1 MYRTACFSLRYL
13 WANGNFTNSMTI
25 AILRP
30 FATALLALTVTHA
43 AHAGQLP
50 RPDHVVVI
58 IEENHGYAQI
68 MDKRNSASYIHALA
82 KRGVLF
88 TDSHGITHPSQPNYL
103 ALFSGSTQGITNDAC
118 LRSFDSDNLAS
129 ALLDAGFS
137 FATFSESLP
146 ATGDLSC
153 GAGAYQRKHNPAAN
167 WQGTRLPAGINRRF
181 VDFAE
186 LPSGD
191 FSKLP
196 TVSFVIPDQNND
208 MHDGSFG
215 EADEWLKKHIAPY
228 VDWAYKHNSL
238 LILTWDEDD
247 FRAEND
253 IVTILAGPMVN
264 AGTSAQRID
273 HYNVLRTLL
282 DFYGLP
288 ALGASR
294 DAEAIKGVS
303 KKR

>member
-1 MYRTACFSLRYL
+1 MKNTVRHLLA
-13 WANGNFTNSMTI
+13 A
-25 AILRP
+25 
-30 FATALLALTVTHA
+30 ALLALTLAPA
-43 AHAGQLP
+43 AHAGKLP
-50 RPDHVVVI
+50 RPDHVVIV
-58 IEENHGYAQI
+58 IEENRGYAQI
-68 MDKRNSASYIHALA
+68 MDQRNSASYIHALA

-88 TDSHGITHPSQPNYL
+88 TESYGVSHPSQPNYL
-103 ALFSGSTQGITNDAC
+103 ALFTGSTQGVTDDAC
-118 LRSFDSDNLAS
+118 LRSFDNDNLAS

-153 GAGAYQRKHNPAAN
+153 APGAYQRKHNPAAN
-167 WQGTRLPAGINRRF
+167 WQGTRLPAGINKRF
-181 VDFAE
+181 ADFAN
-186 LPSGD
+186 LPRGD

-208 MHDGSFG
+208 MHDGSF
-215 EADEWLKKHIAPY
+215 EVADQWLKTHIAPY
-228 VDWAYKHNSL
+228 EAWAMKNNSL

-247 FRAEND
+247 FRGDNH
-253 IVTILAGPMVN
+253 IVTILAGPMVK
-264 AGTSAQRID
+264 AGTSRQRID

-294 DAEAIKGVS
+294 DAEAIKGIW

>member
-1 MYRTACFSLRYL
+1 MRRLL
-13 WANGNFTNSMTI
+13 
-25 AILRP
+25 AI
-30 FATALLALTVTHA
+30 TLLALTFAPVARAET
-43 AHAGQLP
+43 LP
-50 RPDHVVVI
+50 RPDHVVIV
-58 IEENHGYAQI
+58 IEENHSYAQI
-68 MDKRNSASYIHALA
+68 MDKRNNVSYIHALA
-82 KRGVLF
+82 KRGMLF
-88 TDSHGITHPSQPNYL
+88 TESYGVSHPSQPNYL

-118 LRSFDSDNLAS
+118 LRSFDNDNLAS
-129 ALLDAGFS
+129 ALLDGGFS
-137 FATFSESLP
+137 FATYSESLP

-167 WQGTRLPAGINRRF
+167 WQGTRLPAELNKRF
-181 VDFAE
+181 ADFAN
-186 LPSGD
+186 LPRGD

-208 MHDGSFG
+208 MHDGSF
-215 EADEWLKKHIAPY
+215 EAADQWLKTRIAPY

-247 FRAEND
+247 FRAENH

-294 DAEAIKGVS
+294 DAEAIKGVW